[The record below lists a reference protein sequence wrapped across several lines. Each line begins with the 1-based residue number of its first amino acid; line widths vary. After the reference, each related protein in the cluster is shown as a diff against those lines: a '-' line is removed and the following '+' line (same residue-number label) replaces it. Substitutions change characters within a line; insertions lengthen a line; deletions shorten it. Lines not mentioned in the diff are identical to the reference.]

1 MFVDPAAIWLE
12 AMNQYIKIS
21 PILSVLLRARAKR
34 EKRERGERERA
45 KE

>member
-21 PILSVLLRARAKR
+21 PILSVLLRA
-34 EKRERGERERA
+34 KRERGERERA
-45 KE
+45 RAIE